1 MVYTTSSSS
10 NSSGAGACAAPS
22 VQFTSTD
29 INCAEE
35 SLSNRLGMV
44 SAAFF
49 PHCPERFGLTDGE
62 ALWTICCDEQGID
75 GISFTP
81 QNETVQDTAGCA
93 GETTEII
100 KTENTEIMV
109 KVKEYHHDA
118 MDWSQLSSAQD
129 QLAST
134 AIANLRVAKSLVGV
148 NRKAY
153 RGVLVLYGNKAG
165 DPFVMFP
172 SVEPGVSTGSQVT
185 FNQELRFYEI
195 KMKGYTMSMES
206 FMWGDEELDLSSY
219 GAFKMLSGTIV

>member
-10 NSSGAGACAAPS
+10 SVSSGACAAPN
-22 VQFTSTD
+22 VIFTSSD

-49 PHCPERFGLTDGE
+49 PHCPERFGLSEGS

-93 GETTEII
+93 GETTDII

-109 KVKEYHHDA
+109 KVKQYHHDA

-153 RGVLVLYGNKAG
+153 RGVLVLYGNKSG

-195 KMKGYTMSMES
+195 KMKGYTMSMDS